1 MTMPSF
7 CNQIHRVAKKTHIC
21 TECGGEILPL
31 DVYEYVSGKWDGDIR
46 QFKTCTH
53 CEQSRDLYVELMN
66 GQRDHEDGDF
76 SLGDLRTDLIYLATD
91 YSDPVQRF
99 RIFRLV
105 VKMDKRKKR

>member
-7 CNQIHRVAKKTHIC
+7 CSQIHRVAKKTHIC

-31 DVYEYVSGKWDGDIR
+31 DVYEYVSGKWGGEFN
-46 QFKTCTH
+46 QYKTCTH
-53 CEQSRDLYVELMN
+53 CEQSRDIYVELMN
-66 GQRDHEDGDF
+66 GQRDPDDGDF
-76 SLGDLRTDLIYLATD
+76 SFGDLRSDLIYLAQD
-91 YSDPVQRF
+91 SDPVQRF

>member
-7 CNQIHRVAKKTHIC
+7 CSQIHRVAKKTHIC

-46 QFKTCTH
+46 QFKTCTY
-53 CEQSRDLYVELMN
+53 CEQNRDLYVELTKGDRN
-66 GQRDHEDGDF
+66 SDEGDF
-76 SLGDLRTDLIYLATD
+76 SFGDLRSDLIYLAQD
-91 YSDPVQRF
+91 SDPVQRF